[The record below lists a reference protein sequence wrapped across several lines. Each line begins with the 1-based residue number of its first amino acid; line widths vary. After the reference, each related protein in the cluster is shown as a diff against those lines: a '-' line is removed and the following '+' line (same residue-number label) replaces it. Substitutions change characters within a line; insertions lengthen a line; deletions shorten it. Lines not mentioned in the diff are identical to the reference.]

1 MSKVDAMLQEI
12 NTFLVQ
18 NGYPPCSHINQF
30 TSEQWF
36 DFSKI
41 ASNQYR
47 HLALGDLFKKFGIDT
62 ATKTPIRW

>member
-1 MSKVDAMLQEI
+1 MSEVDAMLQEI

-18 NGYPPCSHINQF
+18 NGYPSCSHINQF

-47 HLALGDLFKKFGIDT
+47 CLALGDLFKKFGIDT